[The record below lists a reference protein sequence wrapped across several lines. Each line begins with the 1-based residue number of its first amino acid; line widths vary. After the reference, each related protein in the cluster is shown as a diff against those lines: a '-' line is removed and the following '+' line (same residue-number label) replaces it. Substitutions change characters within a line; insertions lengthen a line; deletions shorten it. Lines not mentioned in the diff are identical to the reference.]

1 MLSQV
6 HNSCHAMSSQVKS
19 SQVKSSQVN
28 PRRVPEDELPGP
40 QTQPSGHE
48 ALVECHWALGGSHLL
63 AKHHTAGRASESVMD
78 TGTSRDVPRG
88 EGARQPRMGLV
99 YALDCEAAWSST
111 FVMCYGSSN
120 CGPART
126 LRQQSRVPLY
136 GMVPSGRAVWLIMR
150 DLATSAGVEHREAT
164 KLCRQRP
171 CGMHVRSREA
181 RTKGKAAGKGVR
193 LAHVGAYTAQA
204 RVHRCARTPSR
215 WQSIGGT
222 ASCRL

>member
-120 CGPART
+120 CGPGLRTHLAPAVQSPIVRHGAVGQGCLAHNAR
-126 LRQQSRVPLY
+126 LGHVRRCRAQGGDEAVPAE
-136 GMVPSGRAVWLIMR
+136 AVW
-150 DLATSAGVEHREAT
+150 DACEVT
-164 KLCRQRP
+164 
-171 CGMHVRSREA
+171 
-181 RTKGKAAGKGVR
+181 
-193 LAHVGAYTAQA
+193 
-204 RVHRCARTPSR
+204 
-215 WQSIGGT
+215 
-222 ASCRL
+222 